1 MTDSTSFWSG
11 IQSAQGRR
19 NALLALIALAGLAA
33 PFLVPYSLFILALS
47 GISALLLVVYAIWC
61 VFNGCAE
68 PILLGWV
75 LLFPLGYYF
84 LSYPAEHSVV
94 TLDRVVVA
102 LLSIAIAFT
111 PTKKLTPAPLALR
124 HAALAWGA
132 FLVAVAVSMIGSRVT
147 LYKVRLVIDAL
158 VLPAL
163 LGWYVVRSFPVRSY
177 LRVLHLLVAVMA
189 TYSAGIGV
197 AEMLLK
203 RDLMPIGGVEQLMFT
218 GALVRPHGP
227 VTTPHSFALIGMF
240 TFCFLLFLYRA
251 GRDEMPLWQ
260 HILHRV
266 GVFSA
271 LACGSMPLFRGV
283 LVALVMVA
291 LLDLR
296 RQRLFPRRLAVI
308 SLLTLALVLV
318 PALKFLDPV
327 SYEERAS
334 PVNLFLRIAQSQQ
347 TLVVFLSHP
356 LTGIGF
362 ASYDDAAAALP
373 ADLGSFGGIGAADSP
388 HNVIGSVVTET
399 GVLGLI
405 PFVASQIFLVI
416 AFLRLRRLK
425 PCGAIVWPFFLS
437 IFIIYWVMGMD
448 STTFQYSDLNLSFIF
463 AVACLYKYGLTESPT
478 AQALALRERGAA

>member
-1 MTDSTSFWSG
+1 
-11 IQSAQGRR
+11 
-19 NALLALIALAGLAA
+19 
-33 PFLVPYSLFILALS
+33 
-47 GISALLLVVYAIWC
+47 
-61 VFNGCAE
+61 
-68 PILLGWV
+68 
-75 LLFPLGYYF
+75 
-84 LSYPAEHSVV
+84 
-94 TLDRVVVA
+94 
-102 LLSIAIAFT
+102 
-111 PTKKLTPAPLALR
+111 
-124 HAALAWGA
+124 
-132 FLVAVAVSMIGSRVT
+132 
-147 LYKVRLVIDAL
+147 
-158 VLPAL
+158 
-163 LGWYVVRSFPVRSY
+163 
-177 LRVLHLLVAVMA
+177 
-189 TYSAGIGV
+189 
-197 AEMLLK
+197 
-203 RDLMPIGGVEQLMFT
+203 
-218 GALVRPHGP
+218 
-227 VTTPHSFALIGMF
+227 
-240 TFCFLLFLYRA
+240 
-251 GRDEMPLWQ
+251 
-260 HILHRV
+260 
-266 GVFSA
+266 
-271 LACGSMPLFRGV
+271 
-283 LVALVMVA
+283 MVA

-388 HNVIGSVVTET
+388 HNVIGSVLTET

>member
-1 MTDSTSFWSG
+1 
-11 IQSAQGRR
+11 
-19 NALLALIALAGLAA
+19 
-33 PFLVPYSLFILALS
+33 
-47 GISALLLVVYAIWC
+47 
-61 VFNGCAE
+61 
-68 PILLGWV
+68 

-84 LSYPAEHSVV
+84 LSYPTEHSVV
-94 TLDRVVVA
+94 TLDRVVVG

-111 PTKKLTPAPLALR
+111 PAKKLTLAPLPLR

-132 FLVAVAVSMIGSRVT
+132 YLVVVAVSMIGSRVT

-158 VLPAL
+158 ALPAL
-163 LGWYVVRSFPVRSY
+163 LGWYVVRSFPVRRY
-177 LRVLHLLVAVMA
+177 LRVLHLLAALMA

-203 RDLMPIGGVEQLMFT
+203 RDLMPIGGVDQLLFT

-227 VTTPHSFALIGMF
+227 VSTPHSFALIGMF

-251 GRDEMPLWQ
+251 AGGEMPLWQ
-260 HILHRV
+260 HVLHRV

-271 LACGSMPLFRGV
+271 LACGFMPLFRGV
-283 LVALVMVA
+283 LVALVIVA

-296 RQRLFPRRLAVI
+296 RQRLFRRRLAVI
-308 SLLTLALVLV
+308 SLLALAFVLV
-318 PALKFLDPV
+318 PALKFFDPL
-327 SYEERAS
+327 SYEERVS

-362 ASYDDAAAALP
+362 ASYGDAAATLP

-388 HNVIGSVVTET
+388 HNILGTVLTES

-416 AFLRLRRLK
+416 AFLRLRRLT
-425 PCGAIVWPFFLS
+425 PRGGAIVWPFFLS

-463 AVACLYKYGLTESPT
+463 TVACLYKYGLTESPT
-478 AQALALRERGAA
+478 PQALALGETGAA